1 MNHQAIIPQF
11 ENKELLPENLNLSPA
26 EMKEVMQEAHRMM
39 DLLVN
44 YKDLRMSYTCA
55 LKTIRTRFEVLETE
69 FRVKN
74 QHNPISFITARI
86 KSNQSIIGKMARKG
100 LPFSIEDIEKNILDI
115 AGIRIICSYAD
126 DIYALADAL
135 LRQDDIKLL
144 QRKDYIAYPKP
155 NGYRSLHLVV
165 TVPVF
170 FADQRR
176 EIPVEVQIRT
186 VAMDFWAS
194 LEHQMKYKQSI
205 ENQEEVITR
214 LRSCAERIA
223 GLDDEMQDIRQQIE
237 TAKDKPNAEDAL
249 IQRVMRLEDPID

>member
-1 MNHQAIIPQF
+1 
-11 ENKELLPENLNLSPA
+11 
-26 EMKEVMQEAHRMM
+26 
-39 DLLVN
+39 
-44 YKDLRMSYTCA
+44 
-55 LKTIRTRFEVLETE
+55 
-69 FRVKN
+69 
-74 QHNPISFITARI
+74 
-86 KSNQSIIGKMARKG
+86 MARKG
-100 LPFSIEDIEKNILDI
+100 LPFSIEDMEKNILDI

-144 QRKDYIAYPKP
+144 QRKDYIAHPKP

-176 EIPVEVQIRT
+176 EIPVEVQIHT

-237 TAKDKPNAEDAL
+237 AAKDKPNAEDAL